1 MRETLLKR
9 LGVLLMVILVLMTGV
24 VTGTVR
30 ADQTDSKL
38 DGLFRQL
45 RAASEPSAAQQ
56 AEASIWQ
63 IWVHNGDPEVDRRMA
78 IGILSI
84 NHGQLNRSLASFD
97 KIVDM
102 APNFAE
108 GWNKR
113 ATVHY
118 LMGNYDASVNDIQKT
133 LALEPRH
140 FGALSGMGLIFD
152 AVGNGAAAVRVWE
165 RALEVH
171 PHMQGIVP
179 RLKELKRELTG
190 KPT

>member
-1 MRETLLKR
+1 
-9 LGVLLMVILVLMTGV
+9 
-24 VTGTVR
+24 
-30 ADQTDSKL
+30 
-38 DGLFRQL
+38 
-45 RAASEPSAAQQ
+45 
-56 AEASIWQ
+56 
-63 IWVHNGDPEVDRRMA
+63 
-78 IGILSI
+78 
-84 NHGQLNRSLASFD
+84 
-97 KIVDM
+97 
-102 APNFAE
+102 
-108 GWNKR
+108 
-113 ATVHY
+113 VHY

-152 AVGNGAAAVRVWE
+152 AVGNDAAAVRVWE

>member
-1 MRETLLKR
+1 MFRRWAFILT
-9 LGVLLMVILVLMTGV
+9 VLLVPLAPPAG
-24 VTGTVR
+24 
-30 ADQTDSKL
+30 ADQTNTKL
-38 DGLFRQL
+38 DVLFRSLQ
-45 RAASEPSAAQQ
+45 SAAGPDAAQSI
-56 AEASIWQ
+56 EARIWQ
-63 IWVHNGDPEVDRRMA
+63 IWVHYGDPEIDRRMA
-78 IGILSI
+78 IGILTM
-84 NHGQLNRSLASFD
+84 GQGDLDKSLAAFD
-97 KIVDM
+97 RVVEM

-118 LMGNYDASVNDIQKT
+118 MLGNYDASVSDIQRT

-165 RALEVH
+165 RALTIH
-171 PHMQGIVP
+171 PNMTGI
-179 RLKELKRELTG
+179 RERMRELKRRLTG